1 MRLISI
7 MLAFLLLWATLLSA
21 NDDKK
26 TDVAEPLSWDLLKDV
41 KTIEKDL
48 MLVPQFGSD
57 LEALD
62 GTEITLKGYMMPL
75 DQAQTQKNFILSA
88 NPVAGCYFCMP
99 GGPETMVE
107 VKAGKAV
114 KFGYNPIKIRG
125 TLELL
130 RDDPMGMFYR
140 LTDARLVE

>member
-7 MLAFLLLWATLLSA
+7 MLALLLLWATLLPA
-21 NDDKK
+21 TDDKK
-26 TDVAEPLSWDLLKDV
+26 GTSAEPLSWDLLKNV

-57 LEALD
+57 LEALN

-75 DQAQTQKNFILSA
+75 DQAKTQKNFILSA

-107 VKAGKAV
+107 VKAGKAI
-114 KFGYNPIKIRG
+114 KFGYNPITVSG

-130 RDDPMGMFYR
+130 HEDPMGMFYR
-140 LTDARLVE
+140 LTNARVVE